1 MSKISIV
8 SSIGTIAVFFL
19 TSSFALNIHPSS
31 IILDLHVTGSIVNGE
46 GEDLWA
52 PVTLAEYK
60 YEPTLD
66 TWINANLF
74 TVGGECNLTASF
86 CFSRN
91 SCAYHRQGQASLSVD
106 GTRMILVGDRVSS
119 TWPLTKKIEA
129 IKLIAEVDPFGK
141 SEIKEW
147 NGCNTNNQNTVQP
160 YPDSYACGKYVYRRP
175 LGAVKLGRT
184 NTSGYVLSCG
194 TTYSGDQFN
203 PNSGASLIYLQ
214 SNGTSINSSFIL
226 HNSIGSSAVN
236 SGMTLTTA
244 FSDLNISQ
252 LIVPVFNTDTGSDGP
267 GALGAYLVGDYNTSV
282 EDAMYPNAPFRYLPG
297 TDTMVSVESNT
308 VAVFVA
314 NSTSMYLCLNN
325 PENQTPRRS
334 GVVGLTRRGST
345 PDDFLWAVT
354 SFFDLH
360 DGDSLLESCGSLTGR
375 LEASH
380 LILYATS
387 CVASSN
393 CKASVW
399 TLNTTDLSKKEII
412 KLSSNLF
419 INSVILPPCDAS
431 QSGSFSCPRLV
442 HGLWS
447 IDTIIQPS
455 SSPSPSVTPSS
466 SPTSTQSLTSSVSFS
481 STCSVST
488 SPMVPLPSPSQSQR
502 ASERGGG
509 GANLQAVSLD
519 IGIVAGSVL
528 GTFAI
533 CAGLLIAFKSS
544 VQRLLAICMCCRRW
558 RGGKNAVLRR
568 AANERTANDYASQW
582 GSKSTTTPIGLMPVI
597 PSISGQAGNRPMAA
611 PNASMNPLER
621 QSQLAQAR
629 SYRAANAA
637 VNKRQAIP

>member
-1 MSKISIV
+1 
-8 SSIGTIAVFFL
+8 
-19 TSSFALNIHPSS
+19 
-31 IILDLHVTGSIVNGE
+31 
-46 GEDLWA
+46 
-52 PVTLAEYK
+52 
-60 YEPTLD
+60 
-66 TWINANLF
+66 
-74 TVGGECNLTASF
+74 
-86 CFSRN
+86 
-91 SCAYHRQGQASLSVD
+91 
-106 GTRMILVGDRVSS
+106 
-119 TWPLTKKIEA
+119 
-129 IKLIAEVDPFGK
+129 
-141 SEIKEW
+141 
-147 NGCNTNNQNTVQP
+147 
-160 YPDSYACGKYVYRRP
+160 
-175 LGAVKLGRT
+175 
-184 NTSGYVLSCG
+184 
-194 TTYSGDQFN
+194 
-203 PNSGASLIYLQ
+203 
-214 SNGTSINSSFIL
+214 
-226 HNSIGSSAVN
+226 
-236 SGMTLTTA
+236 
-244 FSDLNISQ
+244 
-252 LIVPVFNTDTGSDGP
+252 
-267 GALGAYLVGDYNTSV
+267 
-282 EDAMYPNAPFRYLPG
+282 MYPNAPFRYLPG
-297 TDTMVSVESNT
+297 TDTMVSVESST

-375 LEASH
+375 LEAGH

-419 INSVILPPCDAS
+419 INSVILPPCDAG

-442 HGLWS
+442 NGLWS

-466 SPTSTQSLTSSVSFS
+466 SPTSTQSLTSSASFS

-509 GANLQAVSLD
+509 GGGGGANLQAVSLD

-528 GTFAI
+528 GTFAL

-544 VQRLLAICMCCRRW
+544 IQRLLAICMCFRRW
-558 RGGKNAVLRR
+558 KGGKNAVLRR
-568 AANERTANDYASQW
+568 TANDDASQW
-582 GSKSTTTPIGLMPVI
+582 GRKSTTTPIGLMPVI
-597 PSISGQAGNRPMAA
+597 PTISGQLKSS
-611 PNASMNPLER
+611 PNVNINPLER

-629 SYRAANAA
+629 SYRAAAA
-637 VNKRQAIP
+637 ASRGCSSLSRV